1 VGRDGQ
7 GMADQ
12 IAALPVARDRRGR
25 LTVLMVTSRET
36 GRWVMPK
43 GWIEDGAKP
52 WQAAATEALEEAG
65 ATGAVAREA
74 IGSYRYDKRLEDG
87 TLLPCRVRL
96 LPMRVD
102 RLKRRWKARAGCTS
116 PTSPTCCGASGRRA
130 APSMSGWRASS
141 TTSEACRGAGG
152 ARGPLQSPRPPRIT
166 APRQT
171 GARHDP

>member
-1 VGRDGQ
+1 
-7 GMADQ
+7 MADQ

-102 RLKRRWKARAGCTS
+102 RLKRRWKERDARRRRWFS
-116 PTSPTCCGASGRRA
+116 PAAAARRVHEPDLA
-130 APSMSGWRASS
+130 DLLRRLGQEGSAEHVRL
-141 TTSEACRGAGG
+141 
-152 ARGPLQSPRPPRIT
+152 ARIL
-166 APRQT
+166 
-171 GARHDP
+171 DDL